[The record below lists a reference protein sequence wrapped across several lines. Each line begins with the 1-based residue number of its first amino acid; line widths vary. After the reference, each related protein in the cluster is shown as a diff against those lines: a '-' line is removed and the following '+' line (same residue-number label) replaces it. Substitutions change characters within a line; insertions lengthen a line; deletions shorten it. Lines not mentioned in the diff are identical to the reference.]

1 MTVST
6 LSFTPVTNTTSSL
19 KSVKSAAFL
28 PTVKILHRI
37 TWNLCFY
44 MHILFSTNATDRK
57 QWRCTTKIHACVH
70 LVMLMHGLFTQDS
83 SSLCHVTCR
92 LSRWVL
98 LKTSFVQSPCRF
110 TILHFHNHLAFW
122 LWGVSAFDHK
132 CNRLNPLIKSQWAWS
147 IRQFSQIH
155 ESTIAY

>member
-6 LSFTPVTNTTSSL
+6 LSFPPVTNTTSSL
-19 KSVKSAAFL
+19 KSVKSGSFL
-28 PTVKILHRI
+28 PTVKILHR
-37 TWNLCFY
+37 NLCFY
-44 MHILFSTNATDRK
+44 MHILFSTNATDKK
-57 QWRCTTKIHACVH
+57 QWRCTTKIHACVY

-92 LSRWVL
+92 LSRWVF

-132 CNRLNPLIKSQWAWS
+132 CNTLNPLIKSQWAWS